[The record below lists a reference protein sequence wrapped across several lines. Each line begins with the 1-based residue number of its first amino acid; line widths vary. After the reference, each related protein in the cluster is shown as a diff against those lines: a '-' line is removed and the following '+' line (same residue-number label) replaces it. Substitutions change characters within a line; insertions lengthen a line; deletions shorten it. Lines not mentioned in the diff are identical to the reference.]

1 MNDTEIDPA
10 ELPTLVERNGLT
22 RLFANRVRAQVLVT
36 LLYADEPLTPG
47 EIASAAGVTDSA
59 VHEALAPLSAFDLF
73 ETGDTGD
80 AGDGGETTRYAL
92 AADDELVAAVERLA
106 RLATERRYP
115 EA

>member
-22 RLFANRVRAQVLVT
+22 QLFANRVRAQVLVT
-36 LLYADEPLTPG
+36 LLYADEPLAPS

-59 VHEALAPLSAFDLF
+59 VHEALAPLSTFDLF
-73 ETGDTGD
+73 ETAD
-80 AGDGGETTRYAL
+80 AGETTRYAL

-115 EA
+115 EG

>member
-1 MNDTEIDPA
+1 VNDTEIDPA

-22 RLFANRVRAQVLVT
+22 RLVANRVRAQVLVT

-80 AGDGGETTRYAL
+80 GGETTRYAL